1 VVVTLA
7 LLGLFV
13 RMIRVNGLVL
23 AVLLVLVPLNE
34 KMFFYEPPVW
44 LFVLFAL
51 TGPMQPCAARRNAAV
66 PETVHPGGIPPPA
79 ERLP

>member
-7 LLGLFV
+7 LLGLLV
-13 RMIRVNGLVL
+13 RMIRVNGLIL
-23 AVLLVLVPLNE
+23 AILLLLVPLNE

-44 LFVLFAL
+44 LFMLFAM
-51 TGPMQPCAARRNAAV
+51 TGPSYAARRRAAV
-66 PETVHPGGIPPPA
+66 PNTVQPGGVLPPR